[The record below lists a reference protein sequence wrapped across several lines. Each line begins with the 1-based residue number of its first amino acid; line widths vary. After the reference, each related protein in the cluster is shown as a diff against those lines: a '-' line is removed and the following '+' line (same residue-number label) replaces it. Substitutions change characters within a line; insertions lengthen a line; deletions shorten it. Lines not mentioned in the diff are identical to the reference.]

1 MADGPVCGAGLFR
14 LSLRGAIARGFICVH
29 GLFVTYEY
37 HSPSSSAG
45 SEGAKGAE
53 GDGLVGVVE
62 RLGPDDLLAGW
73 LRAPFRNETAIL
85 HAPDDPPSKVLGWYK
100 RRGT

>member
-37 HSPSSSAG
+37 HSPFFFYVSADLTWR
-45 SEGAKGAE
+45 ARRRKAE
-53 GDGLVGVVE
+53 Q
-62 RLGPDDLLAGW
+62 RP
-73 LRAPFRNETAIL
+73 RAPKTRR
-85 HAPDDPPSKVLGWYK
+85 VLAQSHL
-100 RRGT
+100 RRGLLVIGLIDLAAGFFVARMCGAGGE